1 MTTNETELRIEG
13 FAVRAPTMDDLDA
26 VVDLSNAVAL
36 ADTGMAET
44 TRSERF
50 TEWTLPEFDLAT
62 DARLVHAPDGRLAG
76 YAELWDEK
84 PHVRHYLRGR
94 VHPGYRERGLGG
106 GLVAWA
112 EARARQSLDKAPD
125 GARVCLHT
133 SAPHQN
139 KAAGAL
145 FRSRGFEPAR
155 CFYRML
161 IEIVPGAPPPEAVP
175 PDGVALRPFVLGVD
189 DRATHRTIDEA
200 FQDHWGYVT
209 GERFEDWMHWIE
221 LDPTFDPA
229 TCFVAVARGRGGED
243 EIVGVIMTH
252 SEWEGDPG
260 VAWIDELAVLQPWR
274 RQGIGLALLH
284 SVFRAYYD
292 RGKYRVGLGVDGDSL
307 TGATLLYERAGM
319 HVFHQTDAYEKV
331 LRPGENLSTESLE

>member
-1 MTTNETELRIEG
+1 MKTNESDLKRAG
-13 FAVRAPTMDDLDA
+13 FAVRAPAMDDLDA
-26 VVDLSNAVAL
+26 VVDLSNDVAL

-62 DARLVHAPDGRLAG
+62 DARLVLAPDGRLAG
-76 YAELWDEK
+76 YVELWDEK

-94 VHPGYRERGLGG
+94 VHPDYRERGLGG
-106 GLVAWA
+106 
-112 EARARQSLDKAPD
+112 SLDKAPPR
-125 GARVCLHT
+125 ARVSLHT

-139 KAAGAL
+139 KTAGAL

-161 IEIVPGAPPPEAVP
+161 IEMAPGAPPPEAAP
-175 PDGVALRPFVLGVD
+175 PDGVALRPFVLGMD

-209 GERFEDWMHWIE
+209 GERFEDWMHWIDE
-221 LDPTFDPA
+221 DPTFDSA
-229 TCFVAVARGRGGED
+229 TCFVAVVPGQGGE
-243 EIVGVIMTH
+243 EIVGAAMTH

-260 VAWIDELAVLQPWR
+260 VAWIDELAVLRPWR

-284 SVFRAYYD
+284 RVFRAYHD

-319 HVFHQTDAYEKV
+319 HVFHRTDAYEKV